1 MNKIETAI
9 FNSAVSY
16 ISNYIANEKN
26 HVIEPVTCMIR
37 LAMLSFKP
45 YGTKIGIFDNSIYI
59 QEPSV
64 LQGPIRWLSGDNRN
78 DIHFLLDPINK
89 ALERYN
95 IQDSDSVKNIYT
107 LAMKGLLK
115 LKKSYSNNHNSS
127 LTAHSIELYIKTIN
141 TYLEGNNMVSRQ
153 DDDDEKTY
161 NSLFHLWSEDQLS
174 IINDLFIECDKTPNE
189 VESYLRAI
197 DNILYSKIK
206 ATKEILV
213 KNMNKII

>member
-1 MNKIETAI
+1 MNKLETAI
-9 FNSAVSY
+9 FNSAINYLGDY
-16 ISNYIANEKN
+16 INNEKT

-45 YGTKIGIFDNSIYI
+45 NGTKIGIFDNSIYI

-64 LQGPIRWLSGDNRN
+64 FQGPLRWLSGDNRN

-95 IQDSDSVKNIYT
+95 IQNNESVKNIYT

-115 LKKSYSNNHNSS
+115 LKKSYSNHNNSS

-141 TYLEGNNMVSRQ
+141 SYLDGKKKITKIEE
-153 DDDDEKTY
+153 DDKNY
-161 NSLFHLWSEDQLS
+161 NSLNYLWTEEQLD
-174 IINDLFIECDKTPNE
+174 IINGLFDECSRHPKESD
-189 VESYLRAI
+189 SYLKAI
-197 DNILYSKIK
+197 DNILNSKIK
-206 ATKEILV
+206 VTKEILV
-213 KNMNKII
+213 KNMNRII

>member
-1 MNKIETAI
+1 MNKIETAL
-9 FNSAVSY
+9 FNSAVTY

-37 LAMLSFKP
+37 LAMLAFKP
-45 YGTKIGIFDNSIYI
+45 CGTKIGIFDNYIYI

-89 ALERYN
+89 ALERYD
-95 IQDSDSVKNIYT
+95 IQNNDSVKNIYT

-115 LKKSYSNNHNSS
+115 LKKSYSNHNNSS

-141 TYLEGNNMVSRQ
+141 TYLNNEKHKNKKDE
-153 DDDDEKTY
+153 DDKTY
-161 NSLFHLWSEDQLS
+161 SSLNHLWSDEQ
-174 IINDLFIECDKTPNE
+174 INIVNELFIECERSPKE
-189 VESYLRAI
+189 VDSYLRAI
-197 DNILYSKIK
+197 DNILNSKVK

-213 KNMNKII
+213 KNMNRII